1 MEVFRLS
8 VISTEVTSNLTVEIC
23 LTTVVLTEVVSYH
36 PNNQIEGADKLST
49 FDLRLREG
57 NYCSDLNF
65 AIEDGSYGPA
75 EKD

>member
-36 PNNQIEGADKLST
+36 PNN
-49 FDLRLREG
+49 
-57 NYCSDLNF
+57 
-65 AIEDGSYGPA
+65 
-75 EKD
+75 